1 MREAASVATSA
12 ASARREDLEANLAR
26 FRAVVA
32 ERQRRGEEAVRMG
45 GDGEAGGGGGG
56 GFADEDADLYSDTTS
71 VAALSHATGSK
82 VGSIHAKV

>member
-1 MREAASVATSA
+1 MKEAASVATSA

-32 ERQRRGEEAVRMG
+32 ERQRRGEEAVRTG
-45 GDGEAGGGGGG
+45 GDGEAGGG

-82 VGSIHAKV
+82 VGSI

>member
-1 MREAASVATSA
+1 MKEAASVATSA

-32 ERQRRGEEAVRMG
+32 ERQLRGEEAFLMG
-45 GDGEAGGGGGG
+45 GDGEAGGGGG

-82 VGSIHAKV
+82 VGSIQPKV